1 MEHSV
6 DVSHK
11 RNAVVRKAQ
20 NELLQRVVVQTDSG
34 EQNDINVQIEFP
46 SDALNGGRLSGSR
59 SSILWYEMANKLIE
73 E

>member
-46 SDALNGGRLSGSR
+46 SDALNGGRLS
-59 SSILWYEMANKLIE
+59 
-73 E
+73 